1 MNNLLRNTSLITVTA
16 WLFLSLSGVATC
28 AIAQGTKADYE
39 RSKSLTQRVADR
51 VTREQLQ
58 THWREDGSFWYRVKT
73 GPGSQFEWVDV
84 NPVKG
89 QNGNTRCPYL
99 VGSRIWCPMHSS
111 TATTT

>member
-1 MNNLLRNTSLITVTA
+1 MRRHKTAKAELITVTA

-28 AIAQGTKADYE
+28 AIAQGTNADYE

-51 VTREQLQ
+51 VNREQLQ

-84 NPVKG
+84 NPVKS
-89 QNGNTRCPYL
+89 QKT
-99 VGSRIWCPMHSS
+99 VVISS
-111 TATTT
+111 VEMKKSLT